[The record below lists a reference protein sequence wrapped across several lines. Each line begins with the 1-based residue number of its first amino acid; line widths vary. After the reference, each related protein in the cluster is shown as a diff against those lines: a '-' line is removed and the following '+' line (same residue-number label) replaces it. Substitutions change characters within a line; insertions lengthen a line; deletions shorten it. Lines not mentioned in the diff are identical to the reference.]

1 MSFLLWQRD
10 CDLAIGSARLVLR
23 ADEVPQLLQA
33 QQLRDE
39 LDALRREQAARIDAA
54 CAAAHAEGLASGLEQ
69 GRRDA
74 RDELATAITA
84 ITHTVAEERARLR
97 DDVAA
102 LALQVVRKLM
112 GQGSVDARLAALA
125 AVAAREMLPAQ
136 SLTLVVHPGRCE
148 AVRAALAQRAASAN
162 SEPVPVFEV
171 RGDEHCATDDCRIET
186 EFGCADASL
195 DAQLASLAAAW
206 GVAETPLS
214 AAKRRAA

>member
-10 CDLAIGSARLVLR
+10 SDLAIASARLVLR

-39 LDALRREQAARIDAA
+39 LDALRRDQAARVEAA
-54 CAAAHAEGLASGLEQ
+54 CAAAHAEGLARGLEQ

-74 RDELATAITA
+74 RDELAAAITS
-84 ITHTVAEERARLR
+84 ITHTVAHERDRLR

-102 LALQVVRKLM
+102 LALQVVRKLT

-136 SLTLVVHPGRCE
+136 SLTLVVHPDRCE
-148 AVRAALAQRAASAN
+148 AVRAALAQRAAGAV
-162 SEPVPVFEV
+162 SESVPNFEV
-171 RGDEHCATDDCRIET
+171 RGDERCAADDCRIET
-186 EFGCADASL
+186 ELGSADASL
-195 DAQLASLAAAW
+195 EAQLARLATAW

-214 AAKRRAA
+214 TAPRRAA